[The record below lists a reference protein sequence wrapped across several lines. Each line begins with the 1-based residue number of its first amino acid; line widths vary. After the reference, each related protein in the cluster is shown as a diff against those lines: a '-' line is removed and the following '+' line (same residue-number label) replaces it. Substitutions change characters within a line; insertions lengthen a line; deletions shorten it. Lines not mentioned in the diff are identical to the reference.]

1 MRPLPR
7 AATLALTAV
16 LAAATL
22 TGCGA
27 IADRVGEAA
36 AEKALEGAM
45 GADIDVDEGE
55 EEVTI
60 TSDDGSMTMG
70 TKLPAEWPSSVPL
83 PADHVV
89 GSAIVIDEGSGPVTS
104 AILQVPGATFEDVQ
118 AEMEAALA
126 GSEWTAEGEPIA
138 SEMAEIRMWA
148 QTFTNGELDL
158 YVSVGSIEEEVNVQY
173 QVGPASED

>member
-1 MRPLPR
+1 MLV
-7 AATLALTAV
+7 AAV
-16 LAAATL
+16 L

-36 AEKALEGAM
+36 AEKALEGAI
-45 GADIDVDEGE
+45 GADIEVDEGE

-60 TSDDGSMTMG
+60 TSDEGSMKMG
-70 TKLPAEWPSSVPL
+70 TSLPAEWPGSVPL

-89 GSAIVIDEGSGPVTS
+89 ASAIVIDEGSGPVIT
-104 AILQVPGATFEDVQ
+104 AIVQVPGAAFEDVQ

-126 GSEWTAEGEPIA
+126 GSEWTAEGDPIT
-138 SEMAEIRMWA
+138 SEMSEMQMWM
-148 QTFTNGELDL
+148 QNFGNGELGL
-158 YVSVGSIEEEVNVQY
+158 YVSVGSIEGEVTVQY